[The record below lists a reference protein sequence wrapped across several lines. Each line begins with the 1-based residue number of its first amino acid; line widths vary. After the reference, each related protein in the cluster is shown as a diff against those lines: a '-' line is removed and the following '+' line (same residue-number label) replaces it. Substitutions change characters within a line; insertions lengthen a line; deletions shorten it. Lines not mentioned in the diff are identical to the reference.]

1 VASVKDFEIKT
12 DFTIVTTF
20 NNSGWR
26 QYGSRFAFSLDKYLP
41 EEINVFLYYENMEN
55 PVGYSERM
63 RFLNFNDCCGQKQK
77 KFENLAAP
85 HEAKKKSVGQNSSDY
100 TFQASRFAHKYYACE
115 HALTITKTRYLI
127 WIDADVVTLR
137 SIPKQW
143 FYSLVE
149 EKKYWSRIGRGA
161 KYPECGFMI
170 WDLTHPQHKSY
181 WSIMESMYDDG
192 KCFDLPEW
200 HDSFIWWTAEK
211 IIKKKISK
219 EISFNLGDDLKGHAF
234 VRGVI
239 GEYFDHLK
247 GERKNIG
254 FSPERKNYFVK
265 QIANTILR
273 IKKYI

>member
-1 VASVKDFEIKT
+1 MLHI
-12 DFTIVTTF
+12 
-20 NNSGWR
+20 
-26 QYGSRFAFSLDKYLP
+26 
-41 EEINVFLYYENMEN
+41 EEINFY
-55 PVGYSERM
+55 
-63 RFLNFNDCCGQKQK
+63 
-77 KFENLAAP
+77 
-85 HEAKKKSVGQNSSDY
+85 
-100 TFQASRFAHKYYACE
+100 
-115 HALTITKTRYLI
+115 
-127 WIDADVVTLR
+127 
-137 SIPKQW
+137 PK
-143 FYSLVE
+143 
-149 EKKYWSRIGRGA
+149 
-161 KYPECGFMI
+161 
-170 WDLTHPQHKSY
+170 
-181 WSIMESMYDDG
+181 DDG

-273 IKKYI
+273 MKKYL